1 MKRTAVSLFVWC
13 AICAWAAAGH
23 AKKGGGGAK
32 QPAAE
37 APAEAADDKPAAA
50 PAAEKADAPAGDDQ
64 AAAPTESLDDD
75 PTKGT
80 KVDEGSETAKPVKVT
95 TASWSDI
102 VVVPRK
108 PFLKGSRFEF
118 APFSGL
124 SINDNL
130 IRHYAF
136 GADINFFLSDVFWIG
151 VQGQYFI
158 KAFTDREDLIGL
170 QYNRIPTLNR
180 YLYGAAFNLGY
191 VPVYGKFA
199 LVNKA
204 IIPWEIYASGGI
216 GWTRSEIIPRNPGD
230 LGLDQRPFDRER
242 RGRFALLPLRLADGQ
257 LRLPRLHHGRQVRAH
272 EPDVGHDPRSGQVE
286 RRLEAGSERDV
297 LCRRR
302 DVPAGTVPVQVAQV
316 TARRFASRRPSV
328 LVR

>member
-13 AICAWAAAGH
+13 AICAWAGAGY
-23 AKKGGGGAK
+23 AKKAK
-32 QPAAE
+32 PQPAAE
-37 APAEAADDKPAAA
+37 APAPAAA
-50 PAAEKADAPAGDDQ
+50 ADEKPAPAPEKAAADAPAGDDQ

-80 KVDEGSETAKPVKVT
+80 KVEEGGETAKPVKVS

-230 LGLDQRPFDRER
+230 LGWTNDLLTANVAVGSRFFLFDWLTVN
-242 RGRFALLPLRLADGQ
+242 FAFRDYIMADKF
-257 LRLPRLHHGRQVRAH
+257 
-272 EPDVGHDPRSGQVE
+272 EPTSRTSDMT
-286 RRLEAGSERDV
+286 L
-297 LCRRR
+297 
-302 DVPAGTVPVQVAQV
+302 AQV
-316 TARRFASRRPSV
+316 KANADSKLVQNVMFYAGVGMYLPARFQYKSPR
-328 LVR
+328 

>member
-13 AICAWAAAGH
+13 AICAWAAAGY

-80 KVDEGSETAKPVKVT
+80 KVEEGETAKPVKVT

-199 LVNKA
+199 LINKA

-230 LGLDQRPFDRER
+230 LGWTNDLLTANVAVGSRFFLFDWLTVNFAFRDYIMADKFEPTSRTSAMPLDQVKAAADSKLVQNVMFYAGVGMYLPA
-242 RGRFALLPLRLADGQ
+242 RFQ
-257 LRLPRLHHGRQVRAH
+257 YKSPR
-272 EPDVGHDPRSGQVE
+272 
-286 RRLEAGSERDV
+286 
-297 LCRRR
+297 
-302 DVPAGTVPVQVAQV
+302 
-316 TARRFASRRPSV
+316 
-328 LVR
+328 

>member
-32 QPAAE
+32 QQPAAE
-37 APAEAADDKPAAA
+37 APAAAADEKPAAA
-50 PAAEKADAPAGDDQ
+50 AEKPAADAPAGDDA

-80 KVDEGSETAKPVKVT
+80 KVDENAETAKPVKVST
-95 TASWSDI
+95 GSWADI

-108 PFLKGSRFEF
+108 PFLKGSRFEV
-118 APFSGL
+118 APFTGL

-130 IRHYAF
+130 VRHYAF
-136 GADINFFLSDVFWIG
+136 GADLNFFLSDVFWIG
-151 VQGQYFI
+151 VQGQYFV
-158 KAFTDREDLIGL
+158 KAFTDREELIGL

-191 VPVYGKFA
+191 VPAYGKFA

-204 IIPWEIYASGGI
+204 IVAWEIFASGGV
-216 GWTRSEIIPRNPGD
+216 GWTRSEIIPRNPSD
-230 LGLDQRPFDRER
+230 LGWTNDLLTANVALGTRFFLFDWFTLNVAFRDYIMADKFEPTDR
-242 RGRFALLPLRLADGQ
+242 MPGQDLATVKSNADSKLVQNVMAYVGVGFYFPTKFQ
-257 LRLPRLHHGRQVRAH
+257 YKSPR
-272 EPDVGHDPRSGQVE
+272 
-286 RRLEAGSERDV
+286 
-297 LCRRR
+297 
-302 DVPAGTVPVQVAQV
+302 
-316 TARRFASRRPSV
+316 
-328 LVR
+328 